1 MYYIGIVYYLLQD
14 GFGPRYWLGSAPGIT
29 IGNILANVFFIHGFN
44 PYWINSLVPGGWS
57 IATEVLFYC
66 TVPFL
71 FSKIKTLNQAVAFFV
86 ISTVISICFQKILLD
101 THFIPDRSLWQN
113 FLSFCLPGQL
123 PVFACGIILYFM
135 VTTEIKD
142 WKINPN
148 YLLFVAIL
156 LLLRLATGSVLFLPD
171 YVTFAILFAILGY
184 ALSKNEVLLFVNP
197 VTIYVG
203 RISYSMY
210 ILHFAVLH
218 WMTQWKV
225 TELIKANTRYTDIL
239 NYGVRFVIL
248 LILTAI
254 VSTISYHLIEV
265 PFQRIGKKLT
275 QYVRTNTRKSNVEA
289 VNL

>member
-1 MYYIGIVYYLLQD
+1 
-14 GFGPRYWLGSAPGIT
+14 
-29 IGNILANVFFIHGFN
+29 
-44 PYWINSLVPGGWS
+44 
-57 IATEVLFYC
+57 
-66 TVPFL
+66 
-71 FSKIKTLNQAVAFFV
+71 
-86 ISTVISICFQKILLD
+86 
-101 THFIPDRSLWQN
+101 
-113 FLSFCLPGQL
+113 
-123 PVFACGIILYFM
+123 M